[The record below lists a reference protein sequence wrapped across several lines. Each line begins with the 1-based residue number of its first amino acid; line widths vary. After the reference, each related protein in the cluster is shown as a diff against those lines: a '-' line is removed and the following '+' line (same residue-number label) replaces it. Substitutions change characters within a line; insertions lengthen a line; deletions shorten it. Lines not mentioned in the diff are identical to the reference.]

1 MTFLLSGL
9 PARDDVEELTRL
21 IEDAGGTVC
30 REVPRPRRRLLPQL
44 WISTRTPPRKTW
56 GADASVVGG
65 ARDAS
70 GDA

>member
-30 REVPRPRRRLLPQL
+30 REVPPRPRRRLLPRL
-44 WISTRTPPRKTW
+44 WISTRTPLARRR

-65 ARDAS
+65 RARREW
-70 GDA
+70 